1 MVERKSKITKIEKT
15 YEDKK
20 TGKTKSITIDYA
32 KVADRLKI
40 FREDFPNSKI
50 TNKCHQSSDGSLIFK
65 AYIWKDKADFI
76 ELLKSGVSGVDA
88 LESADAE
95 GSVMANSTKIKAEKG
110 YEKQETIAVG
120 RALALLGYAASG
132 EIASAE
138 EMEEFEQFK
147 KDKAAEALEAAQD
160 ALKTSK
166 TVDELKKVFLS
177 LSREVR
183 GLPEVVK
190 TKDEMKEKL
199 SAKKS
204 AKQKETKK

>member
-1 MVERKSKITKIEKT
+1 MVERKTKVTKIEKKFK
-15 YEDKK
+15 DKK
-20 TGKTKSITIDYA
+20 TGETKSITIDYA

-50 TNKCHQSSDGSLIFK
+50 ASKCHQSNDGSVIFK
-65 AYIWKDKADFI
+65 AYIWRDKTEFVEI
-76 ELLKSGVSGVDA
+76 LKAGVNGADA

-95 GSVMANSTKIKAEKG
+95 GSVRAEASQLKAEKG

-147 KDKAAEALEAAQD
+147 KDKAAEAVEAAQD
-160 ALKTSK
+160 ALKAAK
-166 TVDELKKVFLS
+166 TIDELKTVWLGLTHELRTNPDVAKV
-177 LSREVR
+177 
-183 GLPEVVK
+183 
-190 TKDEMKEKL
+190 KDEAKVKLEKKEV
-199 SAKKS
+199 KK
-204 AKQKETKK
+204 K